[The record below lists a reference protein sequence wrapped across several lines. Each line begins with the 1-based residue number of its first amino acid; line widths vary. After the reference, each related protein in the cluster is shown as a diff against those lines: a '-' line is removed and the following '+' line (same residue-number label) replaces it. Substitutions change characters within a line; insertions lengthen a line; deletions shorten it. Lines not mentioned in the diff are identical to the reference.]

1 MASPLRDG
9 RYVLV
14 RPLGEGA
21 HGETFEAR
29 DEKDGRQVAIKRFS
43 VRGASSWKDVELAER
58 EARVLAS
65 LHHPKLPAYLD
76 RFEEDGA
83 LYLVMELIE
92 GESLASMRKR
102 GASLGEADVVRLL
115 RDASE
120 VLDYLHGRAPPVIH
134 RDLKPGN
141 VIRRP
146 DGSFAFVDFGAVRD
160 KLRPDGGSTV
170 VGTFGYMAPEQFQGR
185 AQPASDVYAIGA
197 TALAMLTGEEPER
210 LPHEGLAIDVE
221 RALRGAARPALARVL
236 ARMLEP
242 DPDVRPSRIAPLLD
256 EPRRHDATASSA
268 SPGKRGSRGASR
280 RRGGTSKPGRASR
293 SATRTR
299 RSGRGTGPSDGR
311 NAHGRAPIGG
321 RSGTAR
327 SSRGRSR
334 RCSRSGSPRRSSR
347 SRSRCSS
354 SCRRCSSSCRCSSAA
369 VFARRRG
376 KLRTPDGA
384 RGMRSDGRDAS
395 PRGGSIPP
403 RRRRPSRR
411 RSCGSARRKT
421 VASAST
427 TIATRRRST
436 RRPPRRSG
444 NGKRARRRAVG
455 EARYFVHSI
464 VSIGSSSA
472 TFEPLAF
479 NPYACHE
486 SFVAVAV
493 SSPYTPTYGVPS
505 PNFTRVSLQGW
516 LPSPVE

>member
-21 HGETFEAR
+21 QGETFEAR

-256 EPRRHDATASSA
+256 EPRRHDAPPRRHRKQREPWEAWEPWRESEA
-268 SPGKRGSRGASR
+268 WREAWSRVAE
-280 RRGGTSKPGRASR
+280 
-293 SATRTR
+293 
-299 RSGRGTGPSDGR
+299 R
-311 NAHGRAPIGG
+311 NAHEAERARHRAERRAERARARADRWKERHGPFVPWPLAAVLTLGLTVAIVSVTLALQFVVPTVLQFLSLFFGRGLREAARQTSDAGRRAGNALGRA
-321 RSGTAR
+321 RRVAAR
-327 SSRGRSR
+327 GFDPPASSKTEPAS
-334 RCSRSGSPRRSSR
+334 
-347 SRSRCSS
+347 
-354 SCRRCSSSCRCSSAA
+354 
-369 VFARRRG
+369 
-376 KLRTPDGA
+376 KLRVGA
-384 RGMRSDGRDAS
+384 QEDRRVRVDDDRDAQAFDEAAAEEEWE
-395 PRGGSIPP
+395 REA
-403 RRRRPSRR
+403 RAPSRR
-411 RSCGSARRKT
+411 R
-421 VASAST
+421 
-427 TIATRRRST
+427 
-436 RRPPRRSG
+436 
-444 NGKRARRRAVG
+444 
-455 EARYFVHSI
+455 
-464 VSIGSSSA
+464 
-472 TFEPLAF
+472 
-479 NPYACHE
+479 
-486 SFVAVAV
+486 
-493 SSPYTPTYGVPS
+493 
-505 PNFTRVSLQGW
+505 
-516 LPSPVE
+516 